1 MDIATMLYSL
11 LSAGAGL
18 MASAAAGEF
27 AKGAG
32 KAALDALKDRL
43 TGAHQVKSL
52 PLLEDAR
59 TNPAFA
65 QAIKSDLAKPAIAED
80 ADLLTLA
87 DTLRHA
93 IEALPAAAQAPAAV
107 EIETIRAG
115 GNLLFDTVEG
125 IRSKLATSKG
135 DMTFK
140 NVTAPKP

>member
-18 MASAAAGEF
+18 MASAAASEF

-59 TNPAFA
+59 PNPP
-65 QAIKSDLAKPAIAED
+65 SP
-80 ADLLTLA
+80 
-87 DTLRHA
+87 R
-93 IEALPAAAQAPAAV
+93 
-107 EIETIRAG
+107 
-115 GNLLFDTVEG
+115 
-125 IRSKLATSKG
+125 RSSPTSPSPPSPR
-135 DMTFK
+135 TP
-140 NVTAPKP
+140 TS